1 MPSYDTNLRAATAG
15 DGTQAVIDTAI
26 RSAAPAELTPGK
38 VYVVQT
44 PNGAQQFDLTGDQYK
59 ALPSRKTGTTT
70 VRDAKSFLALWGKH
84 SDAASEIY
92 SDADRL
98 AITAVLNASASDT
111 ADWGDHRIR
120 LELRETEAWKAWAS
134 NDGKLMGQ
142 EDFAEFIEDH
152 LPEILKPAAAD
163 MLEIAQ
169 SIQGT
174 VKAEFAS
181 GTRLSTGQRQ
191 LAYTET
197 VTAKAGQ
204 KGTLTIPET
213 FTVGL
218 LPFEGLTGGYSIDAR
233 LRYRIDGPGLKL
245 AYKLDRPADA
255 RAKAF
260 ADVIGQVA
268 ADIDHPILNGT
279 PTGAR

>member
-1 MPSYDTNLRAATAG
+1 MPTYDTALRTATAG

-38 VYVVQT
+38 VWIVQT
-44 PNGAQQFDLTGDQYK
+44 PTGAQKFDLTGDEYK
-59 ALPSRKTGTTT
+59 PLPSRKTGTTT

-84 SDAASEIY
+84 GDDASEIY

-98 AITAVLNASASDT
+98 TVTAVLNASASDT
-111 ADWGDHRIR
+111 ADWGDHR
-120 LELRETEAWKAWAS
+120 LQLQLRETDAWKQWAS
-134 NDGKLMGQ
+134 NDGVLMGQ
-142 EDFAEFIEDH
+142 DDFAEFIEDH
-152 LPEILKPAAAD
+152 LPEILEPAAAE

-181 GTRLSTGQRQ
+181 GTRLATGQRR
-191 LAYTET
+191 LEYTET

-213 FTVGL
+213 FVVGL
-218 LPFEGLTGGYSIDAR
+218 LPFEGLTGGYRITAR
-233 LRYRIDGPGLKL
+233 LRYRINGNALTIG
-245 AYKLDRPADA
+245 YKLDRPADA

-260 ADVIGQVA
+260 SDVIEQVA
-268 ADIDHPILNGT
+268 ADVDHPILNGT
-279 PTGAR
+279 PAGAR